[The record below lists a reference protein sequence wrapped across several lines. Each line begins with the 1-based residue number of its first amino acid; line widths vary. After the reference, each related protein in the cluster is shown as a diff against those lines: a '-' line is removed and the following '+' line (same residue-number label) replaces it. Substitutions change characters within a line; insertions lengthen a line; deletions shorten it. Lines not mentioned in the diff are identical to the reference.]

1 MNELIRNAVF
11 TEHGDIDCEVN
22 HSVHGWISYN
32 IPKDGGIET
41 RAMHLLA
48 AQSAAPSYSEDPATA
63 FELLKQRKIVEIN
76 AAYVDAITPLI
87 KEYPEIEQ
95 ATWLVQEGEARAY
108 LAWHEN
114 VQGEAPAT
122 PVLDNILLGR
132 NGEDGTETLHE
143 LSAAVIENAD
153 MFTQAQ
159 QLTGKRQRL
168 VKGARK
174 AETVEDIELIEW

>member
-1 MNELIRNAVF
+1 MTDFIRNAVF

-22 HSVHGWISYN
+22 HPAHGWISYN

-48 AQSAAPSYSEDPATA
+48 AQQAAPYSEDPAA
-63 FELLKQRKIVEIN
+63 VLELAKQHKIVEIN
-76 AAYVDAITPLI
+76 AAYVAAIEPLI

-95 ATWLVQEGEARAY
+95 ATWLAQEREARAY
-108 LAWHEN
+108 LAWTETP
-114 VQGEAPAT
+114 QGDAPAT

-143 LSAAVIENAD
+143 LSLAVLENAD

-159 QLTGKRQRL
+159 QLTGQRQRL
-168 VKGARK
+168 VKAVRA
-174 AETVEDIELIEW
+174 AETVEVVDGISW

>member
-76 AAYVDAITPLI
+76 AAYVDAPRHDPVDHVGLTTTGNHRDRPGARRQLC
-87 KEYPEIEQ
+87 
-95 ATWLVQEGEARAY
+95 RAY
-108 LAWHEN
+108 FA
-114 VQGEAPAT
+114 
-122 PVLDNILLGR
+122 
-132 NGEDGTETLHE
+132 
-143 LSAAVIENAD
+143 
-153 MFTQAQ
+153 
-159 QLTGKRQRL
+159 
-168 VKGARK
+168 
-174 AETVEDIELIEW
+174 